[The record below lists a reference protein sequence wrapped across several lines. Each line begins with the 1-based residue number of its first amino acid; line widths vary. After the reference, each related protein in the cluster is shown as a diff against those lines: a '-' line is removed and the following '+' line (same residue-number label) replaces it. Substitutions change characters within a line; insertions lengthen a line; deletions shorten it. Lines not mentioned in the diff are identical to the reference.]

1 MAFVNFI
8 LNLDRRVI
16 FAIVALLVAIPLIW
30 PLKLPIVTTPEVR
43 GIYDQIDK
51 LGPNDHVLLAGDF
64 DPASKPEL
72 YPMLKG
78 LLAHCFQKGIK
89 VHVLTL
95 WPAGPALLQTAI
107 EEQAKIYKKV
117 SGTDFVFLGYKA
129 GNVAVILG
137 MEKSIPGTFSTDHYG
152 KPTAPM
158 AIYQNVNKTADMSY
172 IVDIAAGATVE
183 TWIAYAA
190 ERTGVPMGASCTAVS
205 ATSYYPYLQGNQ
217 ITGLAGGMKG
227 SAEYETL
234 LNTNYSIPPGDAT
247 KGMDA
252 QSAIH
257 IFIVLSIVVANI
269 CFFINSRNERLQ
281 RRSA

>member
-16 FAIVALLVAIPLIW
+16 FAIVALLVAIPLLW
-30 PLKLPIVTTPEVR
+30 PLRLPVVTTPEVH
-43 GIYDQIDK
+43 GIFDEIDV
-51 LGPNDHVLLAGDF
+51 LGPSDHVLISGDF

-72 YPMLKG
+72 YPMLKA
-78 LLAHCFQKGIK
+78 LLAHCFERGVK

-107 EEQAKIYKKV
+107 EEEAAKYNKV
-117 SGTDFVFLGYKA
+117 SGTDYVFLGYKA
-129 GNVAVILG
+129 GVVAVVLG
-137 MEKSIPGTFSTDHYG
+137 MEKSIPGTFPTDHYG

-158 AIYQNVNKTADMSY
+158 PIYQNVSKTGDMAY
-172 IVDIAAGATVE
+172 LMDVAAGATVE
-183 TWIAYAA
+183 MWIAYAA
-190 ERTGVPMGASCTAVS
+190 ERVGVPMGASCTAVS
-205 ATSYYPYLQGNQ
+205 ATSYYPYLNAGQ

-234 LNTNYSIPPGDAT
+234 LNTHYQVPVGDAT

-257 IFIVLSIVVANI
+257 LFIVLSIIIANI
-269 CFFINSRNERLQ
+269 CFFINARNERLQ
-281 RRSA
+281 RRAA

>member
-1 MAFVNFI
+1 MAFVKFI

-16 FAIVALLVAIPLIW
+16 FVIVALLVAIPLLW
-30 PLKLPIVTTPEVR
+30 PLKLPIQTTPEVR
-43 GIYDQIDK
+43 GIFDEVDK
-51 LGPNDHVLLAGDF
+51 LGPNDHILISGDF

-72 YPMLKG
+72 YPMFKA
-78 LLAHCFQKGIK
+78 LLAHCFERGIK

-107 EEQAKIYKKV
+107 EEQAAKYNKV
-117 SGTDFVFLGYKA
+117 SGTDFVFLGYKP
-129 GNVAVILG
+129 GGVAVILG
-137 MEKSIPGTFSTDHYG
+137 LEKSIPGTFSTDHYG

-158 AIYQNVNKTADMSY
+158 PIYQNASKTADMNFL
-172 IVDIAAGATVE
+172 IDVAAGATVE
-183 TWIAYAA
+183 WWIAYAA
-190 ERTGVPMGASCTAVS
+190 ERTGVPMGTSCTAVS
-205 ATSYYPYLQGNQ
+205 ATGYYPYLNAGQ
-217 ITGLAGGMKG
+217 IKGLAGGMKG

-234 LNTNYSIPPGDAT
+234 LEQTYKVPVGDAT

-257 IFIVLSIVVANI
+257 IFIVLSIIVANI

>member
-1 MAFVNFI
+1 MSFVNFI

-16 FAIVALLVAIPLIW
+16 YLIVALLVAIPLLW
-30 PLKLPIVTTPEVR
+30 PLRLPINTTPEVH
-43 GIYDQIDK
+43 GIYDEIDK
-51 LGPNDHVLLAGDF
+51 LGPNDNVLISGDF

-72 YPMLKG
+72 YPMLKA
-78 LLAHCFQKGIK
+78 LIAHCFQRGVK

-95 WPAGPALLQTAI
+95 WPAGPALMQTAV
-107 EEQAKIYKKV
+107 EEEAAKYNKV
-117 SGTDFVFLGYKA
+117 SGTDYVFLGYKP
-129 GNVAVILG
+129 GSVAVILG
-137 MEKSIPGTFSTDHYG
+137 MEKSIPNTFTTDHYG

-158 AIYQNVNKTADMSY
+158 PIYQNVSRTADMSY

-183 TWIAYAA
+183 MWIAYASV
-190 ERTGVPMGASCTAVS
+190 RNSVPMGASCTAVS
-205 ATSYYPYLQGNQ
+205 ATGYYPYLEGHQL
-217 ITGLAGGMKG
+217 TGLAGGMKG

-234 LNTNYSIPPGDAT
+234 LTEEYQVPAGDAT

-257 IFIVLSIVVANI
+257 IFIVISIIVANI
-269 CFFINSRNERLQ
+269 CFFIKAREERLQ